1 MTCNDTQLGEAV
13 SKILRCENS
22 IQRCLR
28 DNDMT
33 ELWKLLGEVHEQS
46 RLGMYR
52 ILDLGGGV

>member
-13 SKILRCENS
+13 SKILRCENE
-22 IQRCLR
+22 INRCLR

-33 ELWKLLGEVHEQS
+33 KLWALLGEVHEQS